1 LKKNITLL
9 YGFSFFDQDR
19 PQHDLGRRC
28 GAPLSEARGA
38 NGDDGERA
46 AGGRG
51 CHPLLWASAVGEPI
65 LSWIPVLLALRLT
78 EPPAALDRGKTR
90 VDELKEILS
99 TTLVRDAATRTRPSL
114 STLGVLF
121 FDISDRSESRSVTGL
136 VGGSSWPSAGDL
148 TA

>member
-1 LKKNITLL
+1 
-9 YGFSFFDQDR
+9 
-19 PQHDLGRRC
+19 
-28 GAPLSEARGA
+28 
-38 NGDDGERA
+38 
-46 AGGRG
+46 
-51 CHPLLWASAVGEPI
+51 VGEPI

-114 STLGVLF
+114 STLGVSF